1 MMLYGFIH
9 MWKLG
14 DKTDKQGGQGERVA
28 NWDRLLD
35 VERKLV
41 VGGMGDGDCCGGHQV
56 LGGSVES
63 LCCALE
69 IGVALC
75 VS

>member
-1 MMLYGFIH
+1 MLCGFIH

-28 NWDRLLD
+28 NRDRLLD

-41 VGGMGDGDCCGGHQV
+41 VGGDG
-56 LGGSVES
+56 
-63 LCCALE
+63 
-69 IGVALC
+69 
-75 VS
+75 